1 MPGRGCCDA
10 AWHIQHLTLSRPRL
24 GTSHWDIYTS
34 TRKQDSSPQP
44 SLISTSSAVKSH
56 GRFSSKKTIFS
67 WAQLFLAITFLNV
80 GIRPPCPIYG
90 RPHIYF
96 IENKY
101 ISSEHLSTKLQS
113 PALHQYCPTHWPML
127 TRVAGVSRCVVLTGA
142 KLLDWSPADKIK
154 TKSFTPAPAASS
166 RPSPCCSSVL
176 PGPSQNTKHKTA
188 FYLDQVKTK
197 RGWNL

>member
-10 AWHIQHLTLSRPRL
+10 AWHSQHLTLSRPRL

-44 SLISTSSAVKSH
+44 SLLSTSSAVKSH
-56 GRFSSKKTIFS
+56 GRFSSKKTIFL
-67 WAQLFLAITFLNV
+67 WAQPFLAITFLNV
-80 GIRPPCPIYG
+80 GIRPPCPMYG

-101 ISSEHLSTKLQS
+101 ISSEQLSTTAPVLS
-113 PALHQYCPTHWPML
+113 VALTNAHESCQWW
-127 TRVAGVSRCVVLTGA
+127 VGVVLTGA

-166 RPSPCCSSVL
+166 RPTPCCSSVL

-188 FYLDQVKTK
+188 FYLDQVKPK